1 MVVLAQSYMKCH
13 LYLLQ
18 CSKKVIIRGRNEILE
33 IAGAKPIHIFL
44 KIKIRILGKYQ
55 LMIMALKNL

>member
-1 MVVLAQSYMKCH
+1 MKCH